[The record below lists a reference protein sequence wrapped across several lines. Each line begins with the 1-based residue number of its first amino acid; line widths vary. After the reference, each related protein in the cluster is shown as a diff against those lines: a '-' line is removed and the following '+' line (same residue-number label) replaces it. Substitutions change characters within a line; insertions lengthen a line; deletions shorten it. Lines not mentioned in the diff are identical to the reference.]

1 MRFLGVS
8 AHTSFP
14 VLVGWRRSMG
24 KGVVRWLGAFVLT
37 VSIFAA
43 GVAPGMAFPAQ
54 PAGDGDTPTLR
65 PGAQPME
72 QDDEL
77 EAMLLARDQAFIA
90 GRLAGDN
97 QLSLEQAGALRAAAH
112 DAAQQLKNAVAAG
125 PTTFNSAW
133 SAMGP
138 NPIVHNGRSDGP
150 FETISG
156 RIAGLAS
163 RKKRP

>member
-1 MRFLGVS
+1 MRFLGVA
-8 AHTSFP
+8 AHSCFP

-54 PAGDGDTPTLR
+54 PVGDGDTPTLR
-65 PGAQPME
+65 PGAEPLE

-77 EAMLLARDQAFIA
+77 EALLLAQDQAFIA

-97 QLSLEQAGALRAAAH
+97 QLSVEQAGALPAAAP
-112 DAAQQLKNAVAAG
+112 DPAKKPQNSLAPG
-125 PTTFNSAW
+125 PTTVNTPW
-133 SAMGP
+133 
-138 NPIVHNGRSDGP
+138 
-150 FETISG
+150 G
-156 RIAGLAS
+156 RIGPEPS
-163 RKKRP
+163 VQK

>member
-43 GVAPGMAFPAQ
+43 GVAPGMAFSPP
-54 PAGDGDTPTLR
+54 PAGDGDTPTLP
-65 PGAQPME
+65 PGAQPPE
-72 QDDEL
+72 QNDEL

-90 GRLAGDN
+90 GRLPGDN
-97 QLSLEQAGALRAAAH
+97 QLSLEQAGGPPRP
-112 DAAQQLKNAVAAG
+112 VA
-125 PTTFNSAW
+125 
-133 SAMGP
+133 
-138 NPIVHNGRSDGP
+138 
-150 FETISG
+150 
-156 RIAGLAS
+156 
-163 RKKRP
+163 